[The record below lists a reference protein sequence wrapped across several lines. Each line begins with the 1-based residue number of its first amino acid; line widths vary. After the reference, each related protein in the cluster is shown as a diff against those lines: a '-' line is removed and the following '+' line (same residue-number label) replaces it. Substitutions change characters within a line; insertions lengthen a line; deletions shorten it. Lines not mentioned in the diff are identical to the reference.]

1 MVQRFGTSP
10 ETQGQSLARRTDL
23 DPPIFVHLADAYRK
37 EGLLDDAIRIC
48 REGLDAHPSCLRGR
62 LVLARAL
69 LERGAVEAA
78 RGECER
84 ILEGEPAH
92 PEARQLL
99 AAASSQ
105 AEWAGRGGDRAED
118 PLASPTLAVLYARQ
132 GHADAAEAIYRQL
145 HLTSGSGPEMTSG
158 RSTLERL
165 LAFREGARRMRAGR
179 PRRA

>member
-1 MVQRFGTSP
+1 MVQRFGRSP
-10 ETQGQSLARRTDL
+10 ETQRQSLARRTDL

-69 LERGAVEAA
+69 LERGTVEAA

-92 PEARQLL
+92 TEARQLL
-99 AAASSQ
+99 EAASSRP
-105 AEWAGRGGDRAED
+105 ERAGPGGDRAGD

-132 GHADAAEAIYRQL
+132 GHPDAAEAIYRQL
-145 HLTSGSGPEMTSG
+145 RLASGSGRQMTSG
-158 RSTLERL
+158 QSTLERL
-165 LAFREGARRMRAGR
+165 LAFRDGARRLRAGR
-179 PRRA
+179 LR